1 MVWSR
6 VKTHGPHPS
15 PRAGCSGTLCGT
27 KWYIAGGAS
36 KKKRMSQALIWKM
49 TWWFYFLIEN
59 RCISNDDHLS
69 SFAISNKKSNSQDM
83 LKPGLLMFYNLSGLF
98 V

>member
-36 KKKRMSQALIWKM
+36 KKKRMSQALNLEDELLVL
-49 TWWFYFLIEN
+49 FLIEEYMY
-59 RCISNDDHLS
+59 C
-69 SFAISNKKSNSQDM
+69 
-83 LKPGLLMFYNLSGLF
+83 
-98 V
+98 